1 LRCGERIALKKSMKI
16 IAIAAETTVIIV
28 LRFVKNILNVTEF
41 SSIGTAGLFSSVETG
56 YMLLRD
62 LGRKKITN
70 TSHASKSAA
79 KARKV
84 YS

>member
-70 TSHASKSAA
+70 TSHASRITA